1 MQMYPVVT
9 KQWYRQ
15 EWVTVAAFGLWGV
28 LFLLFWLL
36 GRLGLLIHPNY
47 FPLAIISGFILLGIA
62 IIQARRLA
70 NRQVVPLQHISLL
83 PPNWMSWLLVI
94 TALIGLFVTPRPFN
108 SDTAIHRGLGEG
120 LIVTRNRPEAFRAN
134 IPPERRTLVD
144 WVRTL
149 DIYPEPDAYT
159 GLPVDVEGF
168 AVHPE
173 TFSEDFLT
181 LARFVIT
188 CCAAD
193 AYPVGLAVKL
203 PEPRSNF
210 PADSWYRV
218 KGRMITETINGQ
230 RQLTI
235 QATELIS
242 IPQPAN
248 PFAT

>member
-1 MQMYPVVT
+1 MQMFPVIS

-15 EWVTVAAFGLWGV
+15 EWVTVLALGLWGI
-28 LFLLFWLL
+28 LFLVFWLW

-62 IIQARRLA
+62 IAQARRLA
-70 NRQVVPLQHISLL
+70 KKQVMPLQHLSLL
-83 PPNWMSWLLVI
+83 PPSWMSWLLVV
-94 TALIGLFVTPRPFN
+94 TALIGLFITPRPFN
-108 SDTAIHRGLGEG
+108 SDTAVHRGLGDG
-120 LIVTRNRPEAFRAN
+120 LTVTRNKPQAFRAN
-134 IPPERRTLVD
+134 TPPEQRTLVD

-149 DIYPEPDAYT
+149 DIYPEPDAYG

-168 AVHPE
+168 AVHPASFPDD
-173 TFSEDFLT
+173 TLT

-203 PEPRSNF
+203 PQPRAQY
-210 PADSWYRV
+210 PADQWYRV
-218 KGRMITETINGQ
+218 KGRMITATLDGQ

-235 QATELIS
+235 QAREIIP
-242 IPQPAN
+242 IPQPDN